1 VEQMTAAICVH
12 LQPFSDILLRP
23 DLLRLGWNIMFLMLA
38 WAMDVEDALISCHH
52 SSSTC
57 IGWLYNLILLGTLCD
72 GPESRLLVCKC
83 KRLGGLPW
91 SAFHCRPH
99 VPLVDAV
106 SAVFV
111 VFIM

>member
-1 VEQMTAAICVH
+1 MTAAICVH
-12 LQPFSDILLRP
+12 LRPFSDILSRP

-57 IGWLYNLILLGTLCD
+57 IGEVVQLDSVRYAMRW
-72 GPESRLLVCKC
+72 SREQIISVCKC
-83 KRLGGLPW
+83 KRLGGLPG

-99 VPLVDAV
+99 VPFVGAV
-106 SAVFV
+106 SAVLV
-111 VFIM
+111 IFIM

>member
-12 LQPFSDILLRP
+12 LRPFSDILLRP
-23 DLLRLGWNIMFLMLA
+23 DLLPLGWNIMFLMLA

-72 GPESRLLVCKC
+72 SPESRLLVCVNV
-83 KRLGGLPW
+83 RGWVGYHGQLFTVVHM
-91 SAFHCRPH
+91 FH
-99 VPLVDAV
+99 
-106 SAVFV
+106 S
-111 VFIM
+111 